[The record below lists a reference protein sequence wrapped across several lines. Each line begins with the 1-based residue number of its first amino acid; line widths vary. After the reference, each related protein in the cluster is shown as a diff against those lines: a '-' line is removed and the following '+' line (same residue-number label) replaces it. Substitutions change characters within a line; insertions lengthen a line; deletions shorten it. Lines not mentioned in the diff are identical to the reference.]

1 MTQKRHQSQ
10 DLKMPG
16 SSTNYPCS
24 GMHIPRHDQGA
35 QIESQLG
42 LLTQFRSLRHILAM

>member
-10 DLKMPG
+10 DLKMSG
-16 SSTNYPCS
+16 SSTNYPRS
-24 GMHIPRHDQGA
+24 EMPIPRHDQGA

-42 LLTQFRSLRHILAM
+42 PLTQFCSLRHILAM